1 MSLSTPKLRAMALSL
16 PLLLAA
22 TACHAN
28 DEARETFLKAEQA
41 LARNELVEFSR
52 LERSLDD
59 YPLQPYLRADY
70 LLKNLGYEHEG
81 EIADFID
88 ADYDAPRTRYV
99 NHRWLRYLARKGDQ
113 ERLTRYYRAS
123 KDATVECNYLLAR
136 LAQGID
142 RDQIFTRTT
151 DLWKV
156 GKSQPKACD
165 PLFKL
170 WREAGYLTSD
180 IAYERL
186 VIAASRGQ
194 VSLANYLRRYLEAD
208 QQYLANLWARAR
220 RSPSR
225 IHQANFFPGKNPRE
239 ADIAAYALQRIIW
252 GTPDRA
258 LATWDR
264 LDRKLAFSD
273 AQRADITR
281 TFALALG
288 SDHHPQSRQWL
299 DAVPPSHED
308 SLVWQWR
315 LAYAGKAQDWELL
328 DNWLA
333 RLEPDEAQKPKWV
346 YWRARILMARGQQD
360 PAEQLLQTIAH
371 ERDYYGYL
379 AAAIIGQPPNLGHRP
394 LQIDQQLAE
403 EIALL
408 PAAQRSFELLQLE
421 RLRDARRE
429 WLFLTRDFDTPRL
442 EAAAHLAF
450 KWGWHEQAIFTLARA
465 KNWDDLDMRFPL
477 AHKEDFIA
485 RATAQKIEPSWAIA
499 VARQESAFT
508 RDAISPAGA
517 YGLMQIMP
525 GTAKTHARQYKLK
538 YRSRS
543 QLLNPDFNIRFGVQY
558 LDQLQKQ
565 LGNNP
570 ILASA
575 AYNAGKHRVDR
586 WIDHEPIAADIWI
599 ENIPFHETR
608 RYIKN
613 VMTYRAIYNQ
623 LLKGQDDIFGRIN
636 EMQIGRTEPAKS
648 P

>member
-1 MSLSTPKLRAMALSL
+1 MSLSALKIRALLRSL

-22 TACHAN
+22 TACHAS
-28 DEARETFLKAEQA
+28 DKARETFLEAEQA
-41 LARNELVEFSR
+41 LERNRLVEFSR
-52 LERSLDD
+52 LEKSLGD
-59 YPLQPYLRADY
+59 YALQPYLRANY
-70 LLKNLGYEHEG
+70 LLKNLDYGHEQ
-81 EIADFID
+81 EIAAFLE
-88 ADYDAPRTRYV
+88 ADYDAPRTQYV
-99 NHRWLRYLARKGDQ
+99 NHRWLQYLARKGDR

-123 KDATVECNYLLAR
+123 KDATVECNYLLGR
-136 LAQGID
+136 LAQKVD
-142 RDQIFTRTT
+142 PDQIFTRTS

-165 PLFKL
+165 PLFNL
-170 WREAGYLTSD
+170 WRKAGYLTPEL
-180 IAYERL
+180 AYERL

-194 VSLANYLRRYLEAD
+194 VNLAGYLQRFLPAD
-208 QQYLANLWARAR
+208 QQYLAGLWAKAR
-220 RSPSR
+220 RNPSA
-225 IHQANFFPGKNPRE
+225 IHGTGFFPGKDPRE

-252 GTPDRA
+252 GSPDPT

-264 LDRKLAFSD
+264 LDGKLAFSD
-273 AQRADITR
+273 AQRADIAR
-281 TFALALG
+281 TFALALA
-288 SDHHPQSRQWL
+288 SEHHPRSRQWL
-299 DAVPPSHED
+299 DAVPESHED

-315 LAYAGKAQDWELL
+315 LAYAGKAQDWKLL

-333 RLEPDEAQKPKWV
+333 RLKPDLAQNPKWV
-346 YWRARILMARGQQD
+346 YWRARILMARDQQEQ
-360 PAEQLLQTIAH
+360 AEQLLRTIAG

-379 AAAIIGQPPNLGHRP
+379 AAAIIGQLPSLGHRP
-394 LQIDQQLAE
+394 LQVDQQLAE

-408 PAAQRSFELLQLE
+408 PAARRSFELLQLE

-429 WLFLTRDFDTPRL
+429 WLFLTRDFDEPRL

-450 KWGWHEQAIFTLARA
+450 RWGWHEQAIFTLARA

-477 AHKEDFIA
+477 AHKEDFVA
-485 RATAQKIEPSWAIA
+485 RATDQKIEPSWAIA

-525 GTAKTHARQYKLK
+525 GTAKAHARQYKLK

-558 LDQLQKQ
+558 LDELQKQ

-586 WIDHEPIAADIWI
+586 WINHEPLPADVWI
-599 ENIPFHETR
+599 ENIPFQETR

-623 LLKGQDDIFGRIN
+623 LLEGQDDIFGRISR
-636 EMQIGRTEPAKS
+636 MQIGRTDPAKA